1 MSPNTRFSETDNF
14 RSFSEYGSPDLVN
27 IDQDIFITNSKNKYG
42 YKGAREATELLSR
55 ASALFAGGELD
66 DEAKELFGKDLY
78 AAATTG
84 IEILEAEPGYAKC
97 ALKIEDRHK
106 NALGQVMG
114 GVFFVMADFAFAIA
128 SNFKQK
134 PTVTQTSQIVYLS
147 PVKGS
152 TLYAETEKI
161 RAGRSTCF
169 YKISITDDTG
179 ALCAYITT
187 SGFIIN

>member
-1 MSPNTRFSETDNF
+1 MS
-14 RSFSEYGSPDLVN
+14 N
-27 IDQDIFITNSKNKYG
+27 I
-42 YKGAREATELLSR
+42 
-55 ASALFAGGELD
+55 
-66 DEAKELFGKDLY
+66 DEAKEFFGNDLY
-78 AAATTG
+78 ATKTTG
-84 IEILEAEPGYAKC
+84 IEILAAEPGYAKC
-97 ALKIEDRHK
+97 ALKIEDKHK

-161 RAGRSTCF
+161 RGGRSTCF